1 MGDHNFGSHNIL
13 FRYLEIN
20 TELKFVRFC
29 IIIGHRPYNAKSFSK
44 KLFTG
49 NGLIGAVLG
58 PRQFNHVF

>member
-1 MGDHNFGSHNIL
+1 MGDPNFGSHNIL

-49 NGLIGAVLG
+49 EWTNWCSFGSTKV
-58 PRQFNHVF
+58 